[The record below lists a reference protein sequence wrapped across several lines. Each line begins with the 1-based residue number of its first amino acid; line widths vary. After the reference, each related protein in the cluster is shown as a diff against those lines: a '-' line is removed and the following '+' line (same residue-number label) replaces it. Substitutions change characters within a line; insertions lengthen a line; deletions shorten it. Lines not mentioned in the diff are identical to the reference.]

1 MRREQREV
9 IGQLVAIPLVL
20 ILACVFGSGCASTGA
35 QGSGFMKD
43 YSMLQPG
50 EKDEAAMVYIKEGVD
65 WNSYSAVMIDPV
77 TVWYDSDAD
86 YRGIHPRDLVA
97 LGDYFEQAMVRN
109 LQGGYKIVAK
119 PGPGVLRFRTAITDV
134 VPSNPTMDTITGIV
148 PQARAI
154 SAIAKVTT
162 GSDLYVGQA
171 SAEAELLDSQTGD
184 RLGAVV
190 DRRVGTK
197 GLIEVETDPL
207 KDAKQAI
214 DLWAKRLRE
223 RLDSLYEKQDQID

>member
-1 MRREQREV
+1 
-9 IGQLVAIPLVL
+9 
-20 ILACVFGSGCASTGA
+20 
-35 QGSGFMKD
+35 
-43 YSMLQPG
+43 MLQPG

>member
-1 MRREQREV
+1 MMRMKIRN
-9 IGQLVAIPLVL
+9 ILAPLVL
-20 ILACVFGSGCASTGA
+20 VLACVVGSGCASPGI

-50 EKDEAAMVYIKEGVD
+50 EKNEAAMVYIKDGVD
-65 WNSYSAVMIDPV
+65 WNSYDAVMIDPV

-86 YRGIHPRDLVA
+86 YQGIHPRNLMA
-97 LGDYFEQAMVRN
+97 LGDYFEKAMVRN
-109 LQGGYKIVAK
+109 LQDGYRIVAR
-119 PGPGVLRFRTAITDV
+119 PGPGVLRLRTAITDV

-154 SAIAKVTT
+154 STVARLTT

-171 SAEAELLDSQTGD
+171 SAEAELLDSQTGE

-197 GLIEVETDPL
+197 GLIEVEKDPL
-207 KDAKQAI
+207 KDARQAI
-214 DLWAKRLRE
+214 DLWAKKLRE
-223 RLDSLYEKQDQID
+223 RLDDLYEK